1 MASKGLLLNA
11 KKKKTPLKVKKDLTN
26 LILLIASVI
35 FKWWASVW
43 FETACLISDRLQLN
57 NCGGFRHFDF
67 YAYAYARFKD
77 HSSLNPQTVKQI

>member
-11 KKKKTPLKVKKDLTN
+11 KKKTPLKVKKRPDQFDSVDCFSNFQICLVWN
-26 LILLIASVI
+26 GLLNI
-35 FKWWASVW
+35 
-43 FETACLISDRLQLN
+43 RLSATEQLW
-57 NCGGFRHFDF
+57 GFRHFDF